1 MSRER
6 SREAKKFVFPEN
18 VSSEYGAVLGLTL
31 KEVLIYVLPLL
42 VLSVIFLA
50 IPPYTVFWVFG
61 KVLTILFVVTTV
73 IAIITSSPVKSRGN
87 VKLLKHLK
95 MKQKYGKRQRLY
107 YKAKKENRF

>member
-6 SREAKKFVFPEN
+6 SREAKKFIFPEN

-31 KEVLIYVLPLL
+31 KEIFIYVFPLL
-42 VLSVIFLA
+42 GLSILFLA
-50 IPPYTVFWVFG
+50 IPPYSVVWVFG
-61 KVLTILFVVTTV
+61 KVLIILLIVTTV
-73 IAIITSSPVKSRGN
+73 IAVITSSPVKSRGN

-95 MKQKYGKRQRLY
+95 MKQKYSKRQKLY